1 MSFDL
6 ILELLGEKY
15 VLPESNGNSSV
26 EEKFPAR
33 IYKENVLAD
42 CFEDAKRY
50 FLQAYLDVDFA
61 HAVML
66 AEQKIITEDEL
77 KELLT
82 ALRSLDFD
90 SIRKAEYD
98 GSFEDLFYYLQREIT
113 KNCDPDTA
121 GKLHTARSRNDI
133 DVTIYRLH
141 LRRDTLRL
149 MRSAMDLRRNLLDLV
164 AQHHETLIPAYTHT
178 QPAQPSTLAHFLLG
192 MAENL
197 GRDIKRLQRAF
208 DNMNLCPL
216 GACAITT
223 TGFPI
228 NRERT
233 AELLGF
239 YGPTINSY
247 ASIASVDYFTE
258 TLGATN
264 ALLINI
270 GKFAF
275 EFLQMA
281 SMEFDVIRLPD
292 GYVQGSSIM
301 PQKRNPVA
309 LEHIRAIASKALGQ
323 SMGVITSIHNTP
335 FGDINDVED
344 DLQPLIY
351 NAMRDANRSVAL
363 FAGTIQSAKFNLE
376 TLRRRASENFIT
388 VTELADTLVRRENLP
403 FRISHQIVGICVKAA
418 LQDGGEIT
426 HEILQ
431 KAAGEVL
438 GHELKMT
445 AAELKETLS
454 PENFVRIRTI
464 YGGTAPEETRR
475 ALTIEREHET
485 MDEEWI
491 LDKSDFLDTASR
503 NLQKIV
509 DKKLQSP
516 TAGKISTA

>member
-1 MSFDL
+1 
-6 ILELLGEKY
+6 
-15 VLPESNGNSSV
+15 VLPEI
-26 EEKFPAR
+26 EEKLPAPELFPAQ

-42 CFEDAKRY
+42 CFADAKKY
-50 FLQAYLDVDFA
+50 FLEAYLEVDFA

-66 AEQKIITEDEL
+66 SEQKIITEAEL
-77 KELLT
+77 RELLVT
-82 ALRSLDFD
+82 LRQLDLN
-90 SIRKAEYD
+90 SIRRAEYD
-98 GSFEDLFYYLQREIT
+98 GSFEDLFFYLQREIS
-113 KNCDPDTA
+113 KNCNPDTA

-141 LRRDTLRL
+141 LRQDTMELL
-149 MRSAMDLRRNLLDLV
+149 RSAMNLRRNLLDF
-164 AQHHETLIPAYTHT
+164 AARHHETLIPAYTHT
-178 QPAQPSTLAHFLLG
+178 QPAQPSTLAHFLLA

-216 GACAITT
+216 GAGAITT

-228 NRERT
+228 NRHRV

-239 YGPTINSY
+239 YAPTVNSY

-258 TLGATN
+258 TLGTTS
-264 ALLINI
+264 ALMVNV

-309 LEHIRAIASKALGQ
+309 LEHIRALASKALGQ
-323 SMGVITSIHNTP
+323 SLAVFTSIHNTP

-351 NAMRDANRSVAL
+351 NALRDATRSVAL
-363 FAGTIQSAKFNLE
+363 FAGTLQSATFNLE

-388 VTELADTLVRRENLP
+388 VTELADTIVRRENLS
-403 FRISHQIVGICVKAA
+403 FHISHKIVGNCVRDA
-418 LQDGGEIT
+418 LAQKGEIT

-431 KAAGEVL
+431 
-438 GHELKMT
+438 T
-445 AAELKETLS
+445 AAKEALGREISMTEAELIETLS
-454 PENFVRIRTI
+454 PENFVVIRTI
-464 YGGTAPEETRR
+464 YGGTAPQETRR
-475 ALTIEREHET
+475 ALTVERERESE
-485 MDEEWI
+485 DEQW
-491 LDKSDFLDTASR
+491 FLEKKEFLENAST
-503 NLQKIV
+503 NLNKIV
-509 DKKLQSP
+509 DEIIK
-516 TAGKISTA
+516 G